1 MDPRSALQQYNQ
13 VRTHAHIEDASPHR
27 LIQMLMEGA
36 LDKIRIAKGF
46 MERKKI
52 QEKVQHINWALSI
65 IDGLRNSLDMEK
77 GGDIAQHLDSL
88 YDYMQR
94 RLIVANMDNDPAI
107 LDEVAGLLGEIKS
120 AWDAL
125 PQVLKAEERKSAA
138 QKSLDVASP

>member
-13 VRTHAHIEDASPHR
+13 VRTHANIEDASPHR

-36 LDKIRIAKGF
+36 LDKIRIARGF

-77 GGDIAQHLDSL
+77 GGDIAQNLDSL

-125 PQVLKAEERKSAA
+125 PQILKTEERKSAV
-138 QKSLDVASP
+138 QQSLNIAAP

>member
-1 MDPRSALQQYNQ
+1 M
-13 VRTHAHIEDASPHR
+13 
-27 LIQMLMEGA
+27 
-36 LDKIRIAKGF
+36 DKIHIAKGF
-46 MERKKI
+46 MERKKV
-52 QEKVQHINWALSI
+52 QEKVQNINWALSI

-77 GGDIAQHLDSL
+77 GGDIAHHLDSL

-125 PQVLKAEERKSAA
+125 PQVLKAEERKTAA
-138 QKSLDVASP
+138 QQSLDIAAP

>member
-13 VRTHAHIEDASPHR
+13 VRTHTHIEDASPHR

-36 LDKIRIAKGF
+36 LDKIRIAKGL
-46 MERKKI
+46 MERNKI

-94 RLIVANMDNDPAI
+94 RLIVANMDNDPTI

-125 PQVLKAEERKSAA
+125 PQVLKAEERKSAS